1 MSARPAD
8 ETRFPHERQAER
20 LTRVELARGIVAV
33 GDESRGWVRAFLVAD
48 GKDLT
53 LVDTLADVHPFQILA
68 AIRRMGRSLS
78 DLKRIWLT
86 HAHFSHLCGAAA
98 MRELSGA
105 KVCSHPFEADI
116 VSGDRKAQR
125 VSIVPKRPFRA
136 YIPFQLGLA
145 LGLGDHPPCP
155 VDDTL
160 AEGQEEGGLAVLHT
174 PGHTPGHLAFWS
186 EKHKVLL
193 SGDAIVTW
201 PELAAGWDSFT
212 LNERQRQESLRRMAA
227 LAPEKVGVGHGDP
240 IVERASERVNSLLR
254 A

>member
-1 MSARPAD
+1 M
-8 ETRFPHERQAER
+8 
-20 LTRVELARGIVAV
+20 ELAPGIVAV
-33 GDESRGWVRAFLVAD
+33 GDETRGWVRAFLVAD
-48 GKDLT
+48 GTDLT
-53 LVDTLADVHPFQILA
+53 LVDTLGEEHPYPILA
-68 AIRRMGRSLS
+68 AIRQMGRSVS
-78 DLKRIWLT
+78 DVKRIWLT
-86 HAHFSHLCGAAA
+86 HAHFSHVRGLKA
-98 MRELSGA
+98 MKELSGA
-105 KVCSHPFEADI
+105 KVCSHAFEADI

-160 AEGQEEGGLAVLHT
+160 AEGHEEGGLAVLHT

-186 EKHKVLL
+186 EKHKILL

-212 LNERQRQESLRRMAA
+212 LNERQRGESLRRMAA

-240 IVERASERVNSLLR
+240 IAERAAERVNSLL
-254 A
+254 

>member
-1 MSARPAD
+1 M
-8 ETRFPHERQAER
+8 
-20 LTRVELARGIVAV
+20 
-33 GDESRGWVRAFLVAD
+33 
-48 GKDLT
+48 K
-53 LVDTLADVHPFQILA
+53 
-68 AIRRMGRSLS
+68 SLS
-78 DLKRIWLT
+78 SKIPILT
-86 HAHFSHLCGAAA
+86 GTLRVA
-98 MRELSGA
+98 
-105 KVCSHPFEADI
+105 
-116 VSGDRKAQR
+116 R

-186 EKHKVLL
+186 DEHKVLL

-254 A
+254 VNSVLRA